1 MSGRWSA
8 VSSAGMSQKERPVF
22 YRQEVNKTI
31 WEVPERYQNLSPVGS
46 GAYGSVSS
54 AFDEK
59 TSLKIAVKKLSRPFQ
74 SIIHAKR
81 TYRELRLLKHMKH
94 ENVIGLLDV
103 FSPATSLKEFNDVY
117 LVTHLMG
124 ADLNNIVK
132 CQKLT
137 DDHVQF
143 LIYQI
148 LRGLKYIHSADIIH
162 RDLKPSNLA
171 VNEDCELKV
180 SELLLSFKTL
190 GYPQMSKNVNILQKT
205 LLFLLFNH
213 SQILDFGLARH
224 TDDEMTGYVA
234 TRWYRAPEIMLN
246 WMHYNMT
253 VDIWSVGCIMAELLT
268 GRTLF
273 PGTDHIDQL
282 KLIMLLVG
290 TPGPELLMKI
300 SSESARNY
308 ISSLPNMP
316 KRNFADVFIGA
327 NPQAVDLL
335 EKMLVL
341 DTDKRITAA
350 EALAHPYFAQYHDPD
365 DEPEAEPYDQSFES
379 RELEIEEWKRL
390 TYEEVCS
397 FEPPIFDEDDME

>member
-1 MSGRWSA
+1 
-8 VSSAGMSQKERPVF
+8 MSQNVRPTF
-22 YRQEVNKTI
+22 YRQDLNKTT

-46 GAYGSVSS
+46 GAYGSVCS
-54 AFDEK
+54 AYDVK
-59 TSLKIAVKKLSRPFQ
+59 TGLRVAVKKLSRPFQ

-103 FSPATSLKEFNDVY
+103 FTPGKSLTEFEDVY
-117 LVTHLMG
+117 MVTHLMG

-171 VNEDCELKV
+171 VNEDCELK
-180 SELLLSFKTL
+180 
-190 GYPQMSKNVNILQKT
+190 
-205 LLFLLFNH
+205 
-213 SQILDFGLARH
+213 ILDFGLARH

-273 PGTDHIDQL
+273 PGTDHINQL
-282 KLIMLLVG
+282 QQIMRLTG
-290 TPGPELLMKI
+290 TPPASLI
-300 SSESARNY
+300 SRMPSHEARNY
-308 ISSLPNMP
+308 ISSLPFMP
-316 KRNFADVFIGA
+316 KRKFADVFIGA
-327 NPQAVDLL
+327 NPL
-335 EKMLVL
+335 
-341 DTDKRITAA
+341 DKRITASQ
-350 EALAHPYFAQYHDPD
+350 ALAHPYFAQYHDPD

-379 RELEIEEWKRL
+379 RELDIEEWQRL
-390 TYEEVCS
+390 AYEEVIS
-397 FEPPIFDEDDME
+397 FVPPSLDEDEMES

>member
-1 MSGRWSA
+1 WNCLESIRSSFWSTFNGGFLLLLFFLF
-8 VSSAGMSQKERPVF
+8 SA
-22 YRQEVNKTI
+22 
-31 WEVPERYQNLSPVGS
+31 
-46 GAYGSVSS
+46 
-54 AFDEK
+54 AFDTK
-59 TSLKIAVKKLSRPFQ
+59 TGHRVAVKKLSRPFQ

-94 ENVIGLLDV
+94 ENV
-103 FSPATSLKEFNDVY
+103 SPHVLCTRTTLNYSSVSRY

-171 VNEDCELKV
+171 VNEDCELK
-180 SELLLSFKTL
+180 
-190 GYPQMSKNVNILQKT
+190 
-205 LLFLLFNH
+205 
-213 SQILDFGLARH
+213 ILDFGLARH

-246 WMHYNMT
+246 WMHYNQT

-273 PGTDHIDQL
+273 PGTD
-282 KLIMLLVG
+282 
-290 TPGPELLMKI
+290 
-300 SSESARNY
+300 
-308 ISSLPNMP
+308 
-316 KRNFADVFIGA
+316 
-327 NPQAVDLL
+327 
-335 EKMLVL
+335 
-341 DTDKRITAA
+341 RI
-350 EALAHPYFAQYHDPD
+350 L
-365 DEPEAEPYDQSFES
+365 
-379 RELEIEEWKRL
+379 
-390 TYEEVCS
+390 
-397 FEPPIFDEDDME
+397 

>member
-1 MSGRWSA
+1 MN
-8 VSSAGMSQKERPVF
+8 ERPKF
-22 YRQEVNKTI
+22 YRQDVNKTI
-31 WEVPERYQNLSPVGS
+31 WEVPERYQNLLPVGS
-46 GAYGSVSS
+46 GAYGTVCS
-54 AFDEK
+54 AFDVK
-59 TSLKIAVKKLSRPFQ
+59 TGLKVAVKKLSRPFQ

-81 TYRELRLLKHMKH
+81 TYRELRLLKILDFFFFLIMY
-94 ENVIGLLDV
+94 GLGFYNNLY
-103 FSPATSLKEFNDVY
+103 FLFGRY

-171 VNEDCELKV
+171 VNEDCELK
-180 SELLLSFKTL
+180 
-190 GYPQMSKNVNILQKT
+190 
-205 LLFLLFNH
+205 
-213 SQILDFGLARH
+213 ILDFGLARQ

-273 PGTDHIDQL
+273 PGTDRIL
-282 KLIMLLVG
+282 CIERELV
-290 TPGPELLMKI
+290 MI
-300 SSESARNY
+300 FNFVFQARNY
-308 ISSLPNMP
+308 VMSLPIMP

-327 NPQAVDLL
+327 NPLGNECVGLTLIEVFLL
-335 EKMLVL
+335 
-341 DTDKRITAA
+341 
-350 EALAHPYFAQYHDPD
+350 QY
-365 DEPEAEPYDQSFES
+365 
-379 RELEIEEWKRL
+379 L
-390 TYEEVCS
+390 
-397 FEPPIFDEDDME
+397 

>member
-1 MSGRWSA
+1 
-8 VSSAGMSQKERPVF
+8 MSQDARPTF
-22 YRQEVNKTI
+22 YRQELNKTI

-46 GAYGSVSS
+46 GAYGTVCS
-54 AFDEK
+54 AYDVK
-59 TSLKIAVKKLSRPFQ
+59 TGLKVAVKKLSRPFQ
-74 SIIHAKR
+74 SMIHAKR

-103 FSPATSLKEFNDVY
+103 FTPSLSLKEFNDVY

-171 VNEDCELKV
+171 VNEDCELK
-180 SELLLSFKTL
+180 
-190 GYPQMSKNVNILQKT
+190 
-205 LLFLLFNH
+205 
-213 SQILDFGLARH
+213 ILDFGLARH

-273 PGTDHIDQL
+273 PGTDHINQL
-282 KLIMLLVG
+282 QQIMRLTG
-290 TPGPELLMKI
+290 TPPKSLLNRMP
-300 SSESARNY
+300 SAEARNF
-308 ISSLPNMP
+308 IKSLPTMP

-335 EKMLVL
+335 ERMLVL
-341 DTDKRITAA
+341 DTDVRITAA
-350 EALAHPYFAQYHDPD
+350 EALEHDYFSQYHDPE
-365 DEPEAEPYDQSFES
+365 DEPESLPYDQSFES

-390 TYEEVCS
+390 TYEEIVS
-397 FEPPIFDEDDME
+397 FVPPPLDEDEMES

>member
-1 MSGRWSA
+1 
-8 VSSAGMSQKERPVF
+8 
-22 YRQEVNKTI
+22 
-31 WEVPERYQNLSPVGS
+31 
-46 GAYGSVSS
+46 S
-54 AFDEK
+54 AFDTK
-59 TSLKIAVKKLSRPFQ
+59 TGLRVAVKKLSRPFQ

-94 ENVIGLLDV
+94 ENVSEGEPLKCYCFIAHV
-103 FSPATSLKEFNDVY
+103 FAFVHRY

-171 VNEDCELKV
+171 VNEDCELK
-180 SELLLSFKTL
+180 
-190 GYPQMSKNVNILQKT
+190 
-205 LLFLLFNH
+205 
-213 SQILDFGLARH
+213 ILDFGLARH

-246 WMHYNMT
+246 WMHYNQT

-273 PGTDHIDQL
+273 PGTD
-282 KLIMLLVG
+282 
-290 TPGPELLMKI
+290 
-300 SSESARNY
+300 
-308 ISSLPNMP
+308 
-316 KRNFADVFIGA
+316 
-327 NPQAVDLL
+327 
-335 EKMLVL
+335 
-341 DTDKRITAA
+341 RI
-350 EALAHPYFAQYHDPD
+350 
-365 DEPEAEPYDQSFES
+365 
-379 RELEIEEWKRL
+379 
-390 TYEEVCS
+390 
-397 FEPPIFDEDDME
+397 